1 MNDSRRERKLSPEE
15 KLDAIATPISERTLS
30 FMKKFLYEHSLPEAD
45 TSLCI
50 ALKILDQLDEL
61 GMSKGDL
68 AEKLGVTQACVTRYV
83 SGKCNF
89 TLRTLV
95 QLEKVLG
102 INLIDRDLEPDEE
115 EKPSEVKLSITVK
128 HQYPADYLIT
138 PSPSS
143 IMEVAEPAA
152 SYGAGLQR
160 EFAEELEF
168 AEVV

>member
-1 MNDSRRERKLSPEE
+1 MNDSKRERKLSPEE

-30 FMKKFLYEHSLPEAD
+30 FMKKFLEEHSLPEAD
-45 TSLCI
+45 TSLRL
-50 ALKILDQLDEL
+50 AAKILRQLRMK

-95 QLEKVLG
+95 QLEEVLG
-102 INLIDRDLEPDEE
+102 INIINRDIIPKQE
-115 EKPSEVKLSITVK
+115 EKPLPIIIQMPMESLGHVAYYIEK
-128 HQYPADYLIT
+128 
-138 PSPSS
+138 SPNRL
-143 IMEVAEPAA
+143 MEVAEPAA
-152 SYGAGLQR
+152 SYGEDPQR